1 MMPSFRRVA
10 TGGACVLLT
19 SACGLVT
26 PSATIAID
34 GSSTVYPISE
44 AVAEEFGLTSGEKVS
59 VTIAT
64 SGTGGGFKTFCAGER
79 DISNAS
85 RHIKASERALCEDN
99 GVEFIELDVAID
111 GLSVVVNPANTF
123 VTCMTVPELK
133 RIWEPGSTL
142 RLWSEVRPEWPAE
155 PIRLYG
161 AGTNSGTFDYFTE
174 AIVGRVG
181 AIRSDFSASEDDN
194 VLVQGVEGD
203 RNALGFFGYAYYAEN
218 TTRLKS
224 VAIDGGAG
232 CVEPTP
238 ESISAGTYTP
248 LARPL
253 LIYVSRAA
261 FERPVVRKF
270 VQYYLA
276 SAAELVPQTG
286 YVPLTTAQYAELSAR
301 VAAEAA
307 VVDARTPADDQT
319 P

>member
-1 MMPSFRRVA
+1 MMSKFRRRGA
-10 TGGACVLLT
+10 TLGCVLLA
-19 SACGLVT
+19 SACGARSETV
-26 PSATIAID
+26 AID

-85 RHIKASERALCEDN
+85 RHIKDSERALCEDN
-99 GVEFIELDVAID
+99 GVDFIELDVAID
-111 GLSVVVNPANTF
+111 GLSVVVNPANDF
-123 VTCMTVPELK
+123 VTCMTVAELK

-142 RLWSEVRPEWPAE
+142 RLWSEVRPEWPAQ

-218 TTRLKS
+218 TTRLKA

-232 CVEPTP
+232 CVDPTP
-238 ESISAGTYTP
+238 ASISAGTYTP

-286 YVPLTTAQYAELSAR
+286 YVPLTSAQYAALSAR

-307 VVDARTPADDQT
+307 VLESRSPAAQQ

>member
-1 MMPSFRRVA
+1 MMNLLRRL
-10 TGGACVLLT
+10 GAGASCALL
-19 SACGLVT
+19 SACGFVE
-26 PSATIAID
+26 PAETIAID

-44 AVAEEFGLTSGEKVS
+44 AVAEEFGLTTDLQVS

-79 DISNAS
+79 DIANAS
-85 RHIKASERALCEDN
+85 RHIKAGERELCAAN
-99 GVEFIELDVAID
+99 GVEYIELDVAID
-111 GLSVVVNPANTF
+111 GLSVVVNPANAF
-123 VTCMTVPELK
+123 VSCMSVAELK
-133 RIWEPGSTL
+133 RIWEPGSTV

-203 RNALGFFGYAYYAEN
+203 RNALGFFGYAYFAEN
-218 TTRLKS
+218 AARLK
-224 VAIDGGAG
+224 AIGIDGGAG

-238 ESISAGTYTP
+238 QTIRSGTYTP

-261 FERPVVRKF
+261 FARPVVRTF

-276 SAAELVPQTG
+276 NAEELVPQTG

-307 VVDARTPADDQT
+307 ALGAQPPAD
-319 P
+319 PSP